1 MEKIYMSKNTFN
13 KIMIVILI
21 ICAGAIWWFWNEE
34 QEETIWEETSNASS
48 VDQINTDVSLDG
60 VLEYEDIEKEDK
72 TERELFEQKKEEES
86 RIMCGVHV
94 TGAVKVPDQ
103 ILYLPEGT
111 RVGEAISAAGGAA
124 EEADLSQLNLADY
137 IYDGQKIYVPVL
149 GEKIINIENTQGE
162 NGENL
167 LTNINLATKIELL
180 NLPGIGETYAERI
193 IQHREE
199 NGPFETIEDIME
211 VKGIGESK
219 FNDLK
224 DKITVE

>member
-1 MEKIYMSKNTFN
+1 M
-13 KIMIVILI
+13 
-21 ICAGAIWWFWNEE
+21 
-34 QEETIWEETSNASS
+34 
-48 VDQINTDVSLDG
+48 
-60 VLEYEDIEKEDK
+60 
-72 TERELFEQKKEEES
+72 
-86 RIMCGVHV
+86 
-94 TGAVKVPDQ
+94 
-103 ILYLPEGT
+103 
-111 RVGEAISAAGGAA
+111 
-124 EEADLSQLNLADY
+124 
-137 IYDGQKIYVPVL
+137 L

>member
-1 MEKIYMSKNTFN
+1 MGKIYVSKSLFCKAAVICVIVCLGAVWWFCDTNKEIVEWNENSVSLEGEFLESKNGFTEQV
-13 KIMIVILI
+13 K
-21 ICAGAIWWFWNEE
+21 EE
-34 QEETIWEETSNASS
+34 K
-48 VDQINTDVSLDG
+48 
-60 VLEYEDIEKEDK
+60 YEDSVKED
-72 TERELFEQKKEEES
+72 EQG
-86 RIMCGVHV
+86 MTMYGVHV

-103 ILYLPEGT
+103 VLYLPEGT
-111 RVGEAISAAGGAA
+111 RVGDAITAAGGAT
-124 EEADLSQLNLADY
+124 EEADLSQMNLAGY
-137 IYDGQKIYVPVL
+137 IQDGQRIYVPIL
-149 GEKIINIENTQGE
+149 GENLINIENTQGE
-162 NGENL
+162 NRENL

-199 NGPFETIEDIME
+199 NGPFETVEDIME

>member
-1 MEKIYMSKNTFN
+1 MGKIYMSKSMFY
-13 KIMIVILI
+13 KAAVICVI
-21 ICAGAIWWFWNEE
+21 ICLGTVWWFCDTNKELMEWNE
-34 QEETIWEETSNASS
+34 SS
-48 VDQINTDVSLDG
+48 VG
-60 VLEYEDIEKEDK
+60 LEDEFVESGNGLAEQMEEERYEDS
-72 TERELFEQKKEEES
+72 TKEEQS
-86 RIMCGVHV
+86 IAMYGVHV

-103 ILYLPEGT
+103 ILYLQEGT
-111 RVGEAISAAGGAA
+111 RVGDAIKAAGGAT
-124 EEADLSQLNLADY
+124 EEADLSQMNLAGY
-137 IYDGQKIYVPVL
+137 IQDGQRIYVPVL
-149 GEKIINIENTQGE
+149 GENLINIENTQVE
-162 NGENL
+162 NRENL

-199 NGPFETIEDIME
+199 NGPFETVEDIME